1 MKVLSLI
8 LSFLLIQNIIAVTF
22 LEAMLNLGVLENYIR
37 DYKLTHTTSYS
48 VKQLT
53 LCYIREGKYHSS
65 IWDIAAG
72 SCPTDLE
79 QYINERDA
87 NSITNTSLVRT
98 YGEIETP
105 SGDTIDFVHLFATMN
120 GIDFGNSYTEGYSS
134 LVGWGGDCA
143 KLAQDLMEESGTL
156 EDLVT
161 SASTNYLGIKG
172 QFGSAILTSD
182 LDAPSILM
190 KKNDLNTFATV
201 MTLYYT
207 KLKGDYKN
215 RVKNFLDITFPGVS
229 KNDLRDELYKRYSD
243 DSNIKVLECN
253 YELRNSFIGCAI
265 PGSYHIKYKNH
276 AKAATYAFA
285 DYLTSNS

>member
-1 MKVLSLI
+1 M
-8 LSFLLIQNIIAVTF
+8 F
-22 LEAMLNLGVLENYIR
+22 NLGVLESYIK

-53 LCYIREGKYHSS
+53 LCYIREGKYQSS

-72 SCPTDLE
+72 SCPSDLE
-79 QYINERDA
+79 LYIKERDS

-105 SGDTIDFVHLFATMN
+105 SGDIIDFVHLFATMN

-156 EDLVT
+156 EDLVS

-172 QFGSAILTSD
+172 NSEV
-182 LDAPSILM
+182 LM
-190 KKNDLNTFATV
+190 KKNDLNTFTSV
-201 MTLYYT
+201 ITLYYT
-207 KLKGDYKN
+207 KLIGDYKN

-229 KNDLRDELYKRYSD
+229 KNDLRDEVYKRYSD
-243 DSNIKVLECN
+243 DSYIKVL
-253 YELRNSFIGCAI
+253 
-265 PGSYHIKYKNH
+265 
-276 AKAATYAFA
+276 
-285 DYLTSNS
+285 